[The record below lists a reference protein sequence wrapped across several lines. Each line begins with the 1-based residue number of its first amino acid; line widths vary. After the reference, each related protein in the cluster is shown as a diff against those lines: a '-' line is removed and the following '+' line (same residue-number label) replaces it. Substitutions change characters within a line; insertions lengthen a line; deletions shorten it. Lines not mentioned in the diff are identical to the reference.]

1 MAGPDAAGPVFSVLC
16 PFGGTPREKSR
27 WNSAMEIAQ
36 IGQPQPS
43 EGPPPFD
50 AICAQS
56 FVGALPRA
64 MSVVKGDE

>member
-1 MAGPDAAGPVFSVLC
+1 
-16 PFGGTPREKSR
+16 
-27 WNSAMEIAQ
+27 MEIAQ